1 MNYDEPIRYNF
12 EKIKERNN
20 KLQYAVIEDMENK
33 RYIVTDMNNDMRYFI
48 APFVH
53 FTVETLSNLLA
64 GGKGDIYHTS
74 FLESCRKAGYEFSEK
89 EVEDNIDEK
98 KEYIDKLIDIILQRD
113 TFKSE
118 DDCLLKAAL
127 VNTWKAYRYMHFDLW
142 NEYIYLVE
150 CGSEADTLV
159 SEYCF
164 SEYLK
169 NNSIFVYNDIQSIK
183 IDEKWVSG
191 NCWFTENFGFMFARD
206 LYHTLVDC
214 SNDVKIKKCS
224 RCGHLFIA
232 ETNKHKY
239 CPDCKATPNTIR
251 VEQRKKSVRYL
262 HKRVYDKLNN
272 YDKYSYNGKKM
283 LSDFLAESNYYWD
296 IVRGKEIELNPM
308 YSNKIKTEEQYR
320 KWLEK
325 KNAGL

>member
-1 MNYDEPIRYNF
+1 MICTKPIEYNF

-20 KLQYAVIEDMENK
+20 KLQFSVIEDMENK
-33 RYIVTDMNNDMRYFI
+33 RYILIDMNDDMKYECV
-48 APFVH
+48 PFGNYV
-53 FTVETLSNLLA
+53 VRILSNLLA

-74 FLESCRKAGYEFSEK
+74 FLEYCKKQDYEFNEK
-89 EVEDNIDEK
+89 EVETTIEEK
-98 KEYIDKLIDIILQRD
+98 KKHIDDLIDIILQRD

-118 DDCLLKAAL
+118 DAPDLEAVLI
-127 VNTWKAYRYMHFDLW
+127 NTWKQYRYIHFDLW
-142 NEYIYLVE
+142 YDYIDLIENGYEEEALDYEYV
-150 CGSEADTLV
+150 
-159 SEYCF
+159 F

-169 NNSIFVYNDIQSIK
+169 KHSIIVCNDMQSIV

-191 NCWFTENFGFMFARD
+191 NCWFTENDGFMFARD

-308 YSNKIKTEEQYR
+308 YSNKIKTEAQYR

>member
-1 MNYDEPIRYNF
+1 MICTRPIEYNF
-12 EKIKERNN
+12 EKIKERND
-20 KLQYAVIEDMENK
+20 KLRFSVVEDMENK
-33 RYIVTDMNNDMRYFI
+33 RYIVTDMNDDMKYFI
-48 APFVH
+48 VPFGH

-74 FLESCRKAGYEFSEK
+74 FLEACKKSGYEFNEK
-89 EVEDNIDEK
+89 EVEATIEEK

-118 DDCLLKAAL
+118 DACLLKATL
-127 VNTWKAYRYMHFDLW
+127 VDTWKAYRYIYFDLW
-142 NEYIYLVE
+142 NEYIDLIENGYEEDALVP
-150 CGSEADTLV
+150 
-159 SEYCF
+159 EYAF
-164 SEYLK
+164 SEHLK
-169 NNSIFVYNDIQSIK
+169 IRSLFVYNDIQSIK

-191 NCWFTENFGFMFARD
+191 NCWFTENFGFMFSRD

-308 YSNKIKTEEQYR
+308 YSNKIKTEAQYR